1 MIDGV
6 RSSILPRLLDLRFVR
21 ANPGS
26 TEMSMWTNRFTVPA
40 LCCTLVATACGTG
53 VEEPEAPASAQQDA
67 LTYSSWAHGSEEYV
81 FTALA
86 FLDTPTPGEGTFV
99 NDFEVG
105 GLNDSGDIAFGADV
119 STGGEG
125 VFLRHRGRILELGRT
140 GGTAPDDSIF
150 SFGFLGP
157 VHLNE
162 RADMVFNFLLEPFTL
177 PVGVNAGAY
186 RYSHATRSVT
196 AVVTPYETPA
206 PGGGKFQ
213 GVFFGPNINN
223 RGEHVFAGLVKTQ
236 KGFHA
241 EDQPYGGLGIGAY
254 VARPGGDIDPVVVPG
269 DAAPGGGKFDY
280 VVEPWINDRG
290 DVSFI
295 GHIAGET
302 GPVPGFPPQAELINA
317 LGSLYVKRASG
328 QVRSIVRAGDPAP
341 GGGTF
346 RQVFHDVMNRWGD
359 IAFNGDL
366 TPSPEAN
373 EDIAVFVYLDGRV
386 KAVARPGDPMPGGGT
401 LINASLVGGNVHIND
416 RREVVFS
423 AHIREDDKP
432 LVTGLYRWSRG
443 QLSVVARTGTV
454 IPGIG
459 TVNQLHSPQ
468 LVIPPPPIFS
478 PTAGA
483 VNNNLG
489 QIAFQAVL
497 TDGRGVMLLASPY
510 P

>member
-1 MIDGV
+1 M
-6 RSSILPRLLDLRFVR
+6 R
-21 ANPGS
+21 
-26 TEMSMWTNRFTVPA
+26 TNRFAVPA
-40 LCCTLVATACGTG
+40 LCSALVAAACGTG
-53 VEEPEAPASAQQDA
+53 VDPEALAVAQQDA
-67 LTYSSWAHGSEEYV
+67 LTYSSLAREAEEYV

-105 GLNDSGDIAFGADV
+105 GLNDFGDTAFGADV

-140 GGTAPDDSIF
+140 GGDAPGGGTF
-150 SFGFLGP
+150 SVPFFGP
-157 VHLNE
+157 VDLND
-162 RADMVFNFLLEPFTL
+162 RADMVFNYPLEPFTL
-177 PVGVNAGAY
+177 PYGVNAGAY

-196 AVVTPYETPA
+196 AVVRPGVTPA

-213 GVFFGPNINN
+213 GVFFAPTINN
-223 RGEHVFAGLVKTQ
+223 RGQHVFAGLVKTA

-241 EDQPYGGLGIGAY
+241 EGQPYGGLGIGAY
-254 VARPGGDIDPVVVPG
+254 VARPDGDIDPVVVPG
-269 DAAPGGGKFDY
+269 DAAPGGGRFDY
-280 VVEPWINDRG
+280 IVEPWINDRG

-295 GHIAGET
+295 GHIAGEP
-302 GPVPGFPPQAELINA
+302 GPVPGFPEQSVLINA

-328 QVRSIVRAGDPAP
+328 RVRSIVHAGDPAP
-341 GGGTF
+341 GGGAF

-366 TPSPEAN
+366 TPFPGAN
-373 EDIAVFVYLDGRV
+373 EDIGVFVYLDGRV
-386 KAVARPGDPMPGGGT
+386 EAVARPGDPMPGGGT
-401 LINASLVGGNVHIND
+401 LINASLIGGNIHIND

-423 AHIREDDKP
+423 AHVHDDDLP

-443 QLSVVARTGTV
+443 RLSVVARTGTV

-459 TVNQLHSPQ
+459 TVDQLDSPQ
-468 LVIPPPPIFS
+468 IVIPPPPHFS
-478 PTAGA
+478 PAAAA

-489 QIAFQAVL
+489 QVAFQALL
-497 TDGRGVMLLASPY
+497 TDRRGVMLLASPY